1 MGAQSS
7 GFIGRARPQL
17 PARYEGKLDRMKYK
31 CLKLKMKMLDSYELC
46 GDCAWI
52 QC

>member
-17 PARYEGKLDRMKYK
+17 PARYEGKLDRM
-31 CLKLKMKMLDSYELC
+31 MIVQVQDDHDSVPMNS
-46 GDCAWI
+46 WM
-52 QC
+52 